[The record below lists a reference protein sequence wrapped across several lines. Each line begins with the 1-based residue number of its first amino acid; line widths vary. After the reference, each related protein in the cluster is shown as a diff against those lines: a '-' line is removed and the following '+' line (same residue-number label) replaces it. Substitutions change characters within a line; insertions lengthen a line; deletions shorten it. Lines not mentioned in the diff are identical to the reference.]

1 MIQKNK
7 LHILYIHLTYSHNIE
22 HIFLLFFSWGSFVSK
37 NGKIV
42 DTANILA
49 KITIV
54 NGFKSLIR
62 EKSRV

>member
-1 MIQKNK
+1 M
-7 LHILYIHLTYSHNIE
+7 
-22 HIFLLFFSWGSFVSK
+22 SK

-62 EKSRV
+62 ENLVCKFKFDANAKYWPLAKNPLIFLKIDFS